1 VQYVGETFLFPVV
14 YGNSLGE
21 PTTTKYQNFYPCNG
35 ATLPVAI
42 DRWGYLSAL
51 AFVLG
56 ADVDGPDPTLTLP
69 ALTAP
74 VPHLAWFISS
84 TGVFPSGRVYPDDQM
99 PLLGQISVFPKNPS
113 GREYSHEELLPCDG
127 RLLEFQSYGALG
139 NLLGTTF
146 GGDGESTF
154 AMPDI
159 PPPGPGLFFAMCVN
173 GAYPQLVPYPA
184 EVPG

>member
-1 VQYVGETFLFPVV
+1 
-14 YGNSLGE
+14 
-21 PTTTKYQNFYPCNG
+21 
-35 ATLPVAI
+35 
-42 DRWGYLSAL
+42 
-51 AFVLG
+51 
-56 ADVDGPDPTLTLP
+56 
-69 ALTAP
+69 
-74 VPHLAWFISS
+74 
-84 TGVFPSGRVYPDDQM
+84 VFPSGRVYPDDQM

-127 RLLEFQSYGALG
+127 RLLEFRSYGALG

-154 AMPDI
+154 GMPDI
-159 PPPGPGLFFAMCVN
+159 PPPGPGLFFGMCAN